1 MGKAAAG
8 VGLGREDQ
16 KFSFEHVMFEMSVR
30 NPNGWFK
37 KTLDITV

>member
-30 NPNGWFK
+30 NLEEGVAYADLYF
-37 KTLDITV
+37 